1 MQISPTLI
9 FHLIFC
15 IFIFHYFFGDL
26 LLLHNK
32 VSYCENH
39 LFKPSKYQCCPHI
52 ETSQL
57 ICCAN
62 QLTGFYMRATLA
74 LNELNFLR
82 AKIIPDLNYCYRPL
96 TFAKGTTQNYSLET
110 IYKSKSKIY
119 LKLSK

>member
-74 LNELNFLR
+74 LNELNFQWDSLSR
-82 AKIIPDLNYCYRPL
+82 YLHKISLNEIFPFIFC
-96 TFAKGTTQNYSLET
+96 Q
-110 IYKSKSKIY
+110 KS
-119 LKLSK
+119 